1 MIAQQA
7 SSNNQRNTKKGLFQ
21 IATKETYINYPPTH
35 KHPLDV
41 SCGNLSMDAAPNTV
55 RENLQSRDPSIEVYV
70 P

>member
-1 MIAQQA
+1 MKNLGKKKTIKKYQKRFV
-7 SSNNQRNTKKGLFQ
+7 SNCHKRNVH
-21 IATKETYINYPPTH
+21 PPTH

-41 SCGNLSMDAAPNTV
+41 SRGNLSMDAAPNTV